1 MLAWMALLSP
11 AVIVTCIAIAM
22 LRRQTRGVENAA
34 VQNRRFLLYVAGGGC
49 AVVILMIVAA
59 AILALAQ
66 RGSKAPLWL
75 VSAPWGF
82 AIGEVVGLVLW
93 KRRAARAAA

>member
-1 MLAWMALLSP
+1 MLAWDGAAQPGVIVDVHRNSDVAAANARSGERGGAEP
-11 AVIVTCIAIAM
+11 AVFVVRGG
-22 LRRQTRGVENAA
+22 RRVRG
-34 VQNRRFLLYVAGGGC
+34 GD
-49 AVVILMIVAA
+49 LMIVAA